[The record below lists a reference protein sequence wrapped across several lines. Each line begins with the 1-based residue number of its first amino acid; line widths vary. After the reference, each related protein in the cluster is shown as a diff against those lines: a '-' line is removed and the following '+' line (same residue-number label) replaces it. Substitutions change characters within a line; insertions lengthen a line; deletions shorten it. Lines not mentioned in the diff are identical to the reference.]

1 MATSTRDAELYQVA
15 NYGIAGQY
23 DVHIDQVMMA
33 NDASSRMQKFEVFN
47 TYARDCAVQE
57 IFTLERAKRII
68 YLL

>member
-33 NDASSRMQKFEVFN
+33 NDASARMQKREVFN
-47 TYARDCAVQE
+47 IYAGDRVATVSKQFFSL
-57 IFTLERAKRII
+57 IQG
-68 YLL
+68 